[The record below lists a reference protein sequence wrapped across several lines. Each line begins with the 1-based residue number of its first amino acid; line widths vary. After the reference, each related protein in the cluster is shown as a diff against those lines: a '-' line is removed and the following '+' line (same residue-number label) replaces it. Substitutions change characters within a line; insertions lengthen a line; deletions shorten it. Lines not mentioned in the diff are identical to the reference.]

1 MAWDKLHKVVSVD
14 NAAGGG
20 LRTETCQ
27 GGYWSETIALPNGAS
42 SAASSVTSNLPF
54 PMVGDFTVI
63 VKFAVELGTQGGAS
77 PGATDT
83 TIISVEHS
91 HDGVTYTGA
100 GHSGTTDQA
109 TTDLTGGEDSSVL
122 MVIDHDRQDEATN
135 GVYFTYNID
144 DHGMSNYIRFKV
156 TVAKN
161 ENANTATFHA
171 IPHNI

>member
-1 MAWDKLHKVVSVD
+1 MAWDKLHKVVSV
-14 NAAGGG
+14 NNGAGGG

-27 GGYWSETIALPNGAS
+27 GGYWTETIALPDGS
-42 SAASSVTSNLPF
+42 TTAASSVTSSLPF

-63 VKFAVELGTQGGAS
+63 VKFGAELSGTN
-77 PGATDT
+77 TDN

-122 MVIDHDRQDEATN
+122 MVIDLSLIH
-135 GVYFTYNID
+135 I
-144 DHGMSNYIRFKV
+144 
-156 TVAKN
+156 
-161 ENANTATFHA
+161 
-171 IPHNI
+171 

>member
-14 NAAGGG
+14 NSSGGG

-27 GGYWSETIALPNGAS
+27 GGYWSETIGLPDGS
-42 SAASSVTSNLPF
+42 SAAASSVTSNLPF

-63 VKFAVELGTQGGAS
+63 VKFSAELAGSGD
-77 PGATDT
+77 TDT

-122 MVIDHDRQDEATN
+122 MVIDHNRQTEATS

-144 DHGMSNYIRFKV
+144 DHGMSNYIRFKI
-156 TVAKN
+156 TVALD
-161 ENANTATFHA
+161 ESLNTATFHA

>member
-1 MAWDKLHKVVSVD
+1 MAWDKLHKVVAVD
-14 NAAGGG
+14 NASGGG

-27 GGYWSETIALPNGAS
+27 GGYWTETIGLPNGGGS
-42 SAASSVTSNLPF
+42 GASSVTSNLPF

-63 VKFAVELGTQGGAS
+63 VKFGAELVQTAGTE
-77 PGATDT
+77 T
-83 TIISVEHS
+83 TVISVEHS

-100 GHSGTTDQA
+100 GHSGTDNLS

-122 MVIDHDRQDEATN
+122 MIVDNNRQLEATS

-156 TVAKN
+156 TVAAGID
-161 ENANTATFHA
+161 ESANTATFHA

>member
-1 MAWDKLHKVVSVD
+1 MAWDKLHKVVSV
-14 NAAGGG
+14 NNGAGGG

-27 GGYWSETIALPNGAS
+27 GGYWTETINLVDGS
-42 SAASSVTSNLPF
+42 SGSASSVTSSLPF

-63 VKFAVELGTQGGAS
+63 VKFGSELVQAAGTE
-77 PGATDT
+77 T

-100 GHSGTTDQA
+100 GHSGTTDLS

-122 MVIDHDRQDEATN
+122 MVVDNNRQTEATN

-144 DHGMSNYIRFKV
+144 DHGMSNYIRFKI
-156 TVAKN
+156 TVAVD
-161 ENANTATFHA
+161 ESANTATFHA